1 MDLAWTKQLR
11 TSPSSVRYLSD
22 SDTVVVDAPAGDGG
36 ETELRCYAGDN
47 GSFRG
52 RTWIEGA
59 VADVAY
65 AEGADT
71 TFVWSAEDRLY
82 AIDADTTTV
91 RWETVAV
98 PSGLSSVTKDA
109 VFVYDSAILRAYAS
123 GDGDDWWAT
132 VLPSDE
138 YGTADWLRHIDG
150 TLLLGMGEVKTYTRQ
165 IVGIDAETGEERWR
179 YEPDGGVRDVL
190 FREDVI
196 VAVESADT
204 ANSAVVRLDPGTGGE
219 QWRYISD
226 GVDPSIVFV
235 GEAIHLFD
243 DGSVV
248 ALDPETGS
256 MSWRSAVAGAMG
268 EISVDLHALGGT
280 LVAETRDSGEHSIVT
295 LDTATGDP
303 GWEAEVGGGVT
314 TIDRRESEGGDLY
327 VGTDDGTL
335 HRIAGTTGR
344 IRWTFEGDEKVT
356 RVDASA
362 APILTGDGTA
372 VYAVSADDGRT
383 KWSAGFG
390 SGEWIGLGGH
400 SVVSE
405 AIGGPVRVYNRDDG
419 EVVIKKQGGPAAIG
433 ADTVF
438 TVSGGVLGAYRLGG
452 SDTARTETNAVAFCP
467 NCGADLTTYGD
478 PTFCPECGTAT
489 PN

>member
-1 MDLAWTKQLR
+1 M
-11 TSPSSVRYLSD
+11 
-22 SDTVVVDAPAGDGG
+22 
-36 ETELRCYAGDN
+36 
-47 GSFRG
+47 
-52 RTWIEGA
+52 
-59 VADVAY
+59 ADVAY

-71 TFVWSAEDRLY
+71 TLVWSAEDRLY
-82 AIDADTTTV
+82 AIEADTTTV

-98 PSGLSSVTKDA
+98 PNGLSNVTEGA
-109 VFVYDSAILRAYAS
+109 VFVYDSAILRAHAS
-123 GDGDDWWAT
+123 DDGDDRWAT

-138 YGTADWLRHIDG
+138 YGTADWLRRIDG

-165 IVGIDAETGEERWR
+165 IVGINAETGEERWR

-190 FREDVI
+190 FTEDVV
-196 VAVESADT
+196 VAIESVTT
-204 ANSAVVRLDPGTGGE
+204 AASAVVRLDADTGGE
-219 QWRYISD
+219 QWRYTSD
-226 GVDPSIVFV
+226 TTDPSVVFV

-256 MSWRSAVAGAMG
+256 VIWRSAVTGTVG

-280 LVAETRDSGEHSIVT
+280 LLAETRDSGEESIVT
-295 LDTATGDP
+295 LDTATGEP
-303 GWEAEVGGGVT
+303 GWEAEIGGSVA
-314 TIDRRESEGGDLY
+314 TIDRHESDGGDLY

-344 IRWTFEGDEKVT
+344 IRWTFEGDRNVT

-362 APILTGDGTA
+362 APILTGDDTV

-390 SGEWIGLGGH
+390 SGGWIGLGGH

-405 AIGGPVRVYNRDDG
+405 AIGGPFG
-419 EVVIKKQGGPAAIG
+419 CTTAM
-433 ADTVF
+433 
-438 TVSGGVLGAYRLGG
+438 
-452 SDTARTETNAVAFCP
+452 TARLSSRSKAGRSQSERTRYS
-467 NCGADLTTYGD
+467 L
-478 PTFCPECGTAT
+478 
-489 PN
+489 